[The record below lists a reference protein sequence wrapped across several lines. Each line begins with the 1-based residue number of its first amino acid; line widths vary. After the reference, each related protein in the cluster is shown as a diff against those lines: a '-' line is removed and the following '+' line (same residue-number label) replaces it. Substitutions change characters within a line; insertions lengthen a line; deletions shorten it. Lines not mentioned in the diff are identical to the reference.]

1 MTKYLKRL
9 AARAAREALRES
21 AKEGK
26 NWIVT
31 KGLILEAEDE
41 NGDVAEL
48 EFQPGDVAEI
58 GSTEDGDMAV
68 KSSAA
73 VVVISDPEIAEKIAD
88 TVVSSDELSDV
99 KFVDRPALDA
109 VMDGED
115 TEEVVDKIADAG
127 NENDDIEVAEV
138 EVDKKE
144 SVQSK
149 FKKFANHTIHSSKV
163 LTCEAVRIDEEHDA
177 PINMAVIKADRVMVE
192 SYEDYSKFS
201 KRVSE
206 LKGSLQPGEKEVALS
221 ESGKVIG
228 SFDKAASF
236 GKLFLENEFD
246 SVEDMDAFSTEPEML
261 EQDID
266 LEMEATPEDFAAVPE
281 EEKNIA
287 REIYA
292 MLMQNPDK
300 YESDAEF
307 AKEIDDRLAAAP
319 AVKALVDR
327 PEEDIYTVT
336 AGFVEDQPSIEEKV
350 EACLKG
356 YEESAKSGEDYMKLV
371 KGLERANLKESV
383 IKTIAGSFNDRSLKE
398 CVRCFDS
405 KYGMFVKTFTES
417 VDCDN
422 FIEET
427 KEAKRFTKRFF
438 G

>member
-1 MTKYLKRL
+1 MTKFLNRLKSRV
-9 AARAAREALRES
+9 AREALRES
-21 AKEGK
+21 AKDGK

-31 KGLILEAEDE
+31 KTLILETEDE
-41 NGDVAEL
+41 NGDMGEL
-48 EFQPGDVAEI
+48 EFNPGDVTEI
-58 GSTEDGDMAV
+58 GATEDGNMAV

-88 TVVSSDELSDV
+88 TVVNSDELSDV

-115 TEEVVDKIADAG
+115 TEEVVDKLADG
-127 NENDDIEVAEV
+127 EDDSEDVEVAEV
-138 EVDKKE
+138 EVEAKE
-144 SVQSK
+144 SVENK
-149 FKKFANHTIHSSKV
+149 FGKFAKNIIHSEKSLK
-163 LTCEAVRIDEEHDA
+163 CEAIRVDEEHDA

-192 SYEDYSKFS
+192 SFNDYDKFI

-228 SFDKAASF
+228 SFDKASES

-246 SVEDMDAFSTEPEML
+246 SVEDMDAFNTEPEML

-266 LEMEATPEDFAAVPE
+266 LEMNDLPA
-281 EEKNIA
+281 
-287 REIYA
+287 
-292 MLMQNPDK
+292 
-300 YESDAEF
+300 DAPV
-307 AKEIDDRLAAAP
+307 ADDEMS
-319 AVKALVDR
+319 VD
-327 PEEDIYTVT
+327 
-336 AGFVEDQPSIEEKV
+336 EKV

-371 KGLERANLKESV
+371 EGLEKANLKEGV
-383 IKTIAGSFNDRSLKE
+383 IKVIAGSFDDRSMKE
-398 CVRCFDS
+398 CVRAFDS
-405 KYGMFVKTFTES
+405 KYGMYVKTFKES